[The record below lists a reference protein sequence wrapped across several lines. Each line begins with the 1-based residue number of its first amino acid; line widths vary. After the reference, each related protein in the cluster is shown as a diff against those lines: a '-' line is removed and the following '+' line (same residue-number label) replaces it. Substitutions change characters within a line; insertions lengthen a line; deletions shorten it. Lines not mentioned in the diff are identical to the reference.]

1 MSRILRRPMFR
12 GGRVEDKG
20 DLKVVDKMG
29 IAKLA
34 NGGMAQRPGYASGD
48 EVLDVYESYE
58 DKIPMPERRERRPL
72 STGDYLRIA
81 SAGMDILGSPS
92 EGSGIGGALRSAAG
106 PLSKL
111 GMGLGSSIDARAADD
126 EEAYRNL
133 VDKRNEKIM
142 GLTGV
147 QVERD
152 VGMERARGE
161 FGRKEI
167 AFNTLSE
174 TKRDIIRN
182 NSELSEIEK
191 KQQLDDLETKISDDY
206 EFYII
211 KGGDVSDFYKLGSQK
226 ELIATASKSA
236 DRSLKARYGKD
247 YKKRPTYGQEKAKE
261 MAIFQAL
268 LVKEFGMQ
276 FAEGGPVA
284 MTEDLNIMQATPSG
298 MTDVNVQETME
309 TPETQLPEIT
319 YDELRARLPAE
330 IGDEI
335 VTLLASSREALAM
348 FAEIRTQSDV
358 DAFNQQFQV
367 QLVLPQEA

>member
-174 TKRDIIRN
+174 TKRNIITN
-182 NSELSEIEK
+182 NTELSEIEK
-191 KQQLDDLETKISDDY
+191 KQQLNDLETKITDDY

-226 ELIATASKSA
+226 ELIDVASKAS
-236 DRSLKARYGKD
+236 DKSLRARHGKD
-247 YKKRPTYGQEKAKE
+247 YKKRPTYSAEKRKE
-261 MAIFQAL
+261 MAIFQSL
-268 LVKEFGMQ
+268 FVKEFGMQ

-284 MTEDLNIMQATPSG
+284 MTEDVNMMQATPSG
-298 MTDVNVQETME
+298 MTDVNVEETME

-335 VTLLASSREALAM
+335 VTLLASSREALAT

>member
-12 GGRVEDKG
+12 GGRVESKG
-20 DLKVVDKMG
+20 DLKVVDQMG

-34 NGGMAQRPGYASGD
+34 NGGMAQRPGYQGGNIVD
-48 EVLDVYESYE
+48 MYESINE
-58 DKIPMPERRERRPL
+58 QIPMPERPEKRRM

-81 SAGMDILGSPS
+81 SAGADILGAPS
-92 EGSGIGGALRSAAG
+92 EGSGIFGALRSAA
-106 PLSKL
+106 PSLSKL
-111 GMGLGSSIDARAADD
+111 GTDLGTTFDKREAAD
-126 EEAYRNL
+126 EAAYQKLLDRRS
-133 VDKRNEKIM
+133 DIAT

-147 QVERD
+147 QSDYD

-174 TKRDIIRN
+174 TKRDIITN
-182 NSELSEIEK
+182 NTDLSDIEK
-191 KQQLDDLETKISDDY
+191 KQQLDALETKITDDY

-226 ELIATASKSA
+226 ELIAVASKAA
-236 DRSLKARYGKD
+236 DKSLRARHGSK
-247 YKKRPTYGQEKAKE
+247 YKSRPTYSEEKRKE
-261 MAIFQAL
+261 MAVFQSL
-268 LVKEFGMQ
+268 FVKEFGMQ

-284 MTEDLNIMQATPSG
+284 MTEDVNMMTATPSG
-298 MTDVNVQETME
+298 ITDVNIQETMQ

-335 VTLLASSREALAM
+335 VTLLASSREALAT
-348 FAEIRTQSDV
+348 FAEIRTQTDV

>member
-12 GGRVEDKG
+12 GGRVESKE
-20 DLKVVDKMG
+20 DLKVVDQMG

-152 VGMERARGE
+152 VGMERAKGE
-161 FGRKEI
+161 TGRRQILLESI
-167 AFNTLSE
+167 TE
-174 TKRDIIRN
+174 TKKENVRNDKTLTEDQKTKKLEDIQIKF
-182 NSELSEIEK
+182 NS
-191 KQQLDDLETKISDDY
+191 DLE
-206 EFYII
+206 FYVFQ
-211 KGGDVSDFYKLGSQK
+211 GGDVSDFFKL
-226 ELIATASKSA
+226 ATQSDIVKSANRAAKKQIKTEGIDSKSSNYA
-236 DRSLKARYGKD
+236 TRLAELQAQYL
-247 YKKRPTYGQEKAKE
+247 
-261 MAIFQAL
+261 AILTQ
-268 LVKEFGMQ
+268 EFGKQ
-276 FAEGGPVA
+276 FAEGGAVTTDVN
-284 MTEDLNIMQATPSG
+284 MMQATPSG
-298 MTDVNVQETME
+298 MTDVNVEETME

>member
-12 GGRVEDKG
+12 GGRVESKG
-20 DLKVVDKMG
+20 DLKVIDQMG
-29 IAKLA
+29 IANLA
-34 NGGMAQRPGYASGD
+34 RGGRVGYAAGD
-48 EVLDVYESYE
+48 VVDIYESMSE
-58 DKIPMPERRERRPL
+58 KIPMPEKRKRRPL

-81 SAGMDILGSPS
+81 SAGLDILGAPS
-92 EGSGIGGALRSAAG
+92 EGSGIGGALRTAAG

-111 GMGLGSSIDARAADD
+111 GVGLAGSMDARTAAD
-126 EEAYRNL
+126 EETYQKL
-133 VDKRNEKIM
+133 VDARNDKIL

-147 QVERD
+147 QVEKD

-161 FGRKEI
+161 FARKEI
-167 AFNTLSE
+167 AFNTLTE
-174 TKRDIIRN
+174 TKRETIKN
-182 NSELSEIEK
+182 NIDLTDAEK
-191 KQQLDDLETKISDDY
+191 KLQLSDLDKKANEDY
-206 EFYII
+206 EFFII
-211 KGGDVSDFYKLGSQK
+211 KGGDVSDFYKLGSQT
-226 ELIATASKSA
+226 ELIKTASKAA
-236 DRSLKARYGKD
+236 DKALRARYGSK
-247 YKKRPTYGQEKAKE
+247 YKSRPTYAEEKAREQAK
-261 MAIFQAL
+261 FQAL

-284 MTEDLNIMQATPSG
+284 MTEDVNMMTATPSG
-298 MTDVNVQETME
+298 ITDVNIQETMQ

-335 VTLLASSREALAM
+335 VTLLASSREALAT
-348 FAEIRTQSDV
+348 FAEIRTQTDV

>member
-1 MSRILRRPMFR
+1 MFR

-174 TKRDIIRN
+174 TKRNIITN
-182 NSELSEIEK
+182 NTELSEIEK
-191 KQQLDDLETKISDDY
+191 KQQLNDLETKITDDY

-226 ELIATASKSA
+226 ELIDVASKAS
-236 DRSLKARYGKD
+236 DKSLRARYGKD
-247 YKKRPTYGQEKAKE
+247 YKKRPTYSEEKRKE
-261 MAIFQAL
+261 MAIFQSL
-268 LVKEFGMQ
+268 FVKEFGMQ

-284 MTEDLNIMQATPSG
+284 MTEDINMMQATPSG
-298 MTDVNVQETME
+298 MTDVNVEETME

-330 IGDEI
+330 IGNEI

>member
-12 GGRVEDKG
+12 GGQVEDKE
-20 DLKVVDKMG
+20 DLKVIDQMG

-34 NGGMAQRPGYASGD
+34 QGGMAQRPGYEGGSIVD
-48 EVLDVYESYE
+48 MYESIN
-58 DKIPMPERRERRPL
+58 KQIPMPERPKKRRM

-81 SAGMDILGSPS
+81 SAGADILAAPS
-92 EGSGIGGALRSAAG
+92 EGSGIFGALRSAA
-106 PLSKL
+106 PSLSKL
-111 GMGLGSSIDARAADD
+111 GTDLGTSFDTRAAAD
-126 EEAYRNL
+126 EAQYQNL

-142 GLTGV
+142 GLTGA
-147 QVERD
+147 QSEYD

-174 TKRDIIRN
+174 TKREIIN
-182 NSELSEIEK
+182 NNTGLSEIEK
-191 KQQLDDLETKISDDY
+191 KQQLNDLETKITDDY

-226 ELIATASKSA
+226 ELIDVASKAS
-236 DRSLKARYGKD
+236 DKSLRARHGKD
-247 YKKRPTYGQEKAKE
+247 YKKRPTYSAEKRKE
-261 MAIFQAL
+261 MAIFQSL
-268 LVKEFGMQ
+268 FVKEFGMQ

-284 MTEDLNIMQATPSG
+284 MTEDVNMMQATPSG
-298 MTDVNVQETME
+298 MTDVNVEETME

-335 VTLLASSREALAM
+335 VTLLASSREALAT

>member
-12 GGRVEDKG
+12 GGQVESKD
-20 DLKVVDKMG
+20 DLKVVDQMG

-34 NGGMAQRPGYASGD
+34 QGGRVGYAAGD
-48 EVLDVYESYE
+48 VVDIYESMSE
-58 DKIPMPERRERRPL
+58 KIPMPERRERRPL

-92 EGSGIGGALRSAAG
+92 EGSGIGGALRTAAG

-111 GMGLGSSIDARAADD
+111 GVGLAGSMDARTAAD
-126 EEAYRNL
+126 EETYQKL
-133 VDKRNEKIM
+133 VDARNDKIL

-147 QVERD
+147 QVEKD

-161 FGRKEI
+161 FARKEI
-167 AFNTLSE
+167 AFNTLTE
-174 TKRDIIRN
+174 TKRENIKN
-182 NSELSEIEK
+182 NIDLTDAEK
-191 KQQLDDLETKISDDY
+191 KLQLSDLDKKANEDY
-206 EFYII
+206 EFFII
-211 KGGDVSDFYKLGSQK
+211 KGGDVSDFYKLGSQT
-226 ELIATASKSA
+226 ELIKTASKAA
-236 DRSLKARYGKD
+236 DKALRARYGSK
-247 YKKRPTYGQEKAKE
+247 YKSRPTYAEEKAREQAK
-261 MAIFQAL
+261 FQAL

-284 MTEDLNIMQATPSG
+284 MTEDVNMMEATPSG
-298 MTDVNVQETME
+298 MTDLNVEETME
-309 TPETQLPEIT
+309 TPQSQLPQLT

-330 IGDEI
+330 IGNEI
-335 VTLLASSREALAM
+335 VTLLASSSEALAM
-348 FAEIRTQSDV
+348 FAEIRTQADV